1 MKKECC
7 LCGRDISKY
16 NLDFSRRITCDS
28 CTMGKAIRSPDGEPP
43 TLGAEIAT
51 VKALYDQLCKGK
63 GGGVLSVEFFEHL
76 TGEEFKSTR
85 DFHKKMK
92 NYLQGGFFR
101 GEHLKHYRTKM
112 NFSQH
117 RLSLKLE
124 CGQRYV
130 SDMENNRKPLNLKTV
145 SLLLRQDLWHWAW
158 PRIQRAT
165 PPKPDSKNAL
175 QIKKLRYENKP
186 KKRILS
192 VALTVERSLRCWRCG
207 QSKDDHEIT
216 IERRSPNRADYV
228 CEDCLRKSME
238 GRNE

>member
-1 MKKECC
+1 MSTKCFECD
-7 LCGRDISKY
+7 RDLSKY
-16 NLDFSRRITCDS
+16 NLDFSKRITCDR
-28 CTMGKAIRSPDGEPP
+28 CTMGAGTRRSGEELP
-43 TLGAEIAT
+43 TLGAEIAH
-51 VKALYDQLCKGK
+51 VKTIWDQLCKGK
-63 GGGVLSVEFFEHL
+63 GGEVLFVEFLEHL
-76 TGEEFKSTR
+76 TGEDFKSTR

-101 GEHLKHYRTKM
+101 EEHLKHYRTKM

-158 PRIQRAT
+158 PRIQRAP

-216 IERRSPNRADYV
+216 IERRSPNKADYV